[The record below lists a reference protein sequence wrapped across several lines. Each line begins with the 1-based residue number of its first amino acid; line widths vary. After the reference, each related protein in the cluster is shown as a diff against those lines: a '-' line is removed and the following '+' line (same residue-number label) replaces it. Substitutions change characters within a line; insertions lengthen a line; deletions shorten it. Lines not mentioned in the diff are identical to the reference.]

1 MNFQI
6 NKELRAVPQNKEEFY
21 LLIAKLQSS
30 LPQSTGLDRVNILGE
45 LAVYL
50 RIDGQL
56 EKAEKLLREALV
68 LIKEHDLGIGKAI
81 QQKIRLGHVLQF
93 KKDFKASNALFQ
105 EIFATI
111 EKNNS
116 LAHYEAFA
124 WQHWG
129 KNLFDQERY
138 DEALIAFEKTL
149 EIRTRK
155 DAPKDQLQS
164 TKIAIKRTKEL
175 MAATRKAGLLGGALG
190 INAIDGTKVKQ
201 DGLVQLPT
209 MKPQ

>member
-1 MNFQI
+1 MEFLVDSNLRSIPFNRQAFDDRIDVFQ
-6 NKELRAVPQNKEEFY
+6 A
-21 LLIAKLQSS
+21 S
-30 LPQSTGLDRVNILGE
+30 LPKSTGLDRVNILGE
-45 LAVYL
+45 LAVFL

-93 KKDFKASNALFQ
+93 KKDFKASNALFK
-105 EIFATI
+105 EVFATI

-116 LAHYEAFA
+116 LAYYEAFA

-129 KNLFDQERY
+129 KNLFDQKRY
-138 DEALIAFEKTL
+138 DEALIAFEKAL

-164 TKIAIKRTKEL
+164 TKIAIKRTKEI
-175 MAATRKAGLLGGALG
+175 LGT
-190 INAIDGTKVKQ
+190 I
-201 DGLVQLPT
+201 
-209 MKPQ
+209 